1 MLLKLLTQFE
11 LMGIELWKFWI
22 EALCNVP
29 FVVTCHCLTALVLRL
44 PRGILTES
52 SSTLQSIYKLKRL
65 RGPYVK
71 ESWNHTT
78 HVNLSRKKTIVGCGI
93 EIPGLTCQCMNCL
106 YFPSPKGLK
115 KARLLLAAKK
125 HGITAKHPCPTL
137 HDHEGMG
144 ICKVHVFH
152 FRTIKVTQ
160 AQAMLWRSSHLRSQ
174 SADCQTFNPSL
185 VWVAHHPKCG
195 AYYPFLRLSKNTC
208 KLLCKPLSPSVGA
221 YLRVF
226 SVRPPALAG

>member
-1 MLLKLLTQFE
+1 MSLSDSTGSSLAKRHLDGIIQHLAINLQTKEAPWTICKRKLE
-11 LMGIELWKFWI
+11 PHDACK
-22 EALCNVP
+22 P
-29 FVVTCHCLTALVLRL
+29 F
-44 PRGILTES
+44 
-52 SSTLQSIYKLKRL
+52 K
-65 RGPYVK
+65 
-71 ESWNHTT
+71 
-78 HVNLSRKKTIVGCGI
+78 KKTIVGCGI